1 MRKMGHMTTGTHN
14 SNIAD
19 KLVEEDLVRR
29 HLLLVQYAVNE
40 TASRVPRHV
49 SRDDLVSAGMAGLA
63 QAARSY
69 DASQGVP
76 FDRYASR
83 RIRGALL
90 DELRSRDWASR
101 SVRAKARAVTAITD
115 DLAAA
120 LGRTPTRTEVA
131 NKAGLDAH
139 GMDEL
144 TENVHR
150 SVVLNYES
158 LVSEGNGDEVLPA
171 DTMTPEMTI
180 LERERK
186 AYLIDAVA
194 ALPQRLRR
202 VIVGSFFEEMP
213 LLALADEM
221 GLSESRV
228 SQMRTEALELMKDGM
243 NSQLEPDLVIEHRPE
258 GRVAKRKAAYYA
270 TVAAGSS
277 FHHRL
282 DEGDAGRGR
291 LMALGAR
298 QSA

>member
-1 MRKMGHMTTGTHN
+1 MGHMTKGAHN
-14 SNIAD
+14 GSITD
-19 KLVEEDLVRR
+19 KLGEGDLVRN
-29 HLLLVQYAVNE
+29 HLILVQYAVNQ
-40 TASRVPRHV
+40 TASRIPRHV

-69 DASQGVP
+69 DATQGVP
-76 FDRYASR
+76 FDRFASR
-83 RIRGALL
+83 RIRGAIL

-101 SVRAKARAVTAITD
+101 SVRAKARAVTAITE
-115 DLAAA
+115 DLAAS
-120 LGRTPTRTEVA
+120 LGRTPTRTEIA
-131 NKAGLDAH
+131 DKAGLDAH

-158 LVSEGNGDEVLPA
+158 LVSEGNGDEILPA

-202 VIVGSFFEEMP
+202 VIVGSFFEDMP
-213 LLALADEM
+213 LLALAEEM
-221 GLSESRV
+221 GISESRV

-243 NSQLEPDLVIEHRPE
+243 NSQLEPDLVIEQRPE

-270 TVAAGSS
+270 TVSAGSDFRS
-277 FHHRL
+277 RVTASN
-282 DEGDAGRGR
+282 AGRGR
-291 LMALGAR
+291 LLALGAR